1 MDSHQNARLTARS
14 REVLARRVI
23 EGGVTLRLAAASFS
37 VTAKT
42 AAKWVRRFREG
53 GCLALADRSS
63 RPHRLR
69 CVTPEPQIEAV
80 AALRRQRWAGARIA
94 NHTGLSRATVSRIL
108 RRLKLNRIRHL
119 EPVPVYPRYEHAAP
133 GDMLHLDIK
142 KLGRFTSGAFHTTG
156 CERDRARGGGFE
168 YVHVAID
175 DHSRIAAAT
184 VQPNQQ
190 AGSAVAALEATLIW
204 YARLGIHFK
213 AILTDNGPC
222 YRSRQFAHACH
233 KAGIRH
239 RRTKPYTPRTNGKA
253 ERFIQTALREWA
265 YACSY
270 DSSQQRTNMLPKWLH
285 TYNWHRPHASLNQ
298 HPPISRA
305 GLDRNNLLSHHT

>member
-23 EGGVTLRLAAASFS
+23 EDGVTLKLAAASFS

-108 RRLKLNRIRHL
+108 RRLKLNRIGHL

-184 VQPNQQ
+184 VQPNEQ
-190 AGSAVAALEATLIW
+190 AGSAVAALEATLTW

-222 YRSRQFAHACH
+222 FRSRQFAHACR

-270 DSSQQRTNMLPKWLH
+270 DSSQQRTNMLPKWLR